1 MKILIVTQYF
11 WPENFRINDLAD
23 RLSEKNHDITII
35 TGIPNYPYGKF
46 FDGYNFFSFGKT
58 QVNKNKLIRFP
69 LIPRFSGKWWQLLLN
84 YFSFAFFSS
93 LAPFFISKDSY
104 DIIFVYEPSPI
115 TVGIPAII
123 IKKIK
128 KIPIVF
134 WVQDLWPESIEAVDI
149 VNSKKVISLLR
160 QLVKFIY
167 KHCDLILVQSK
178 GFIESVDEKN
188 KKNNPIKY
196 IPNWAEKFYV
206 PRSKTA
212 EIEKEID
219 TVDFIIMFA
228 GNIGSAQSIDT
239 IVNSAKI
246 LKDES
251 IKWVIIGSGR
261 KKSLFEKKV
270 LELDL
275 ESKFKFLDQKP
286 ANEMPYYFAH
296 ADVLLVTLLS
306 KKIFSYTIPGK
317 IQSYLACGKPILAAL
332 DGEGAKIIFESK
344 SGIVVDAEDS
354 QSLSRAVIKMKNMSA
369 NELDQLGNNGLNFYR
384 KNFERDLIID
394 KIELLLKEQIDQK

>member
-1 MKILIVTQYF
+1 MKILIITQYF
-11 WPENFRINDLAD
+11 WPENFRINDLVD

-35 TGIPNYPYGKF
+35 TGIPNYPNGKF

-58 QVNKNKLIRFP
+58 QFNQNKLIRFP
-69 LIPRFSGKWWQLLLN
+69 LIPRFKGKWWQLLLN

-93 LAPFFISKDSY
+93 FSPFFISKEKY

-123 IKKIK
+123 IKKVK

-134 WVQDLWPESIEAVDI
+134 WVQDLWPESIEAVGI
-149 VNSKKVISLLR
+149 TNSKKVISLVK

-188 KKNNPIKY
+188 MKNNPIKY
-196 IPNWAEKFYV
+196 IPNWAEKFYIPKV
-206 PRSKTA
+206 KTA
-212 EIEKEID
+212 EIKKEID

-239 IVNSAKI
+239 IIDSAKI
-246 LKDES
+246 LKNER
-251 IKWVIIGSGR
+251 IKWVIIGNGR
-261 KKSLFEKKV
+261 KKSIFEKKV
-270 LELDL
+270 FELGL
-275 ESKFKFLDQKP
+275 ESQFKFLDQKP
-286 ANEMPYYFAH
+286 ASEMPYYFAH

-332 DGEGAKIIFESK
+332 NGEGAKVILESK

-354 QSLSRAVIKMKNMSA
+354 QELSRAAIKMKNMSSS
-369 NELDQLGNNGLNFYR
+369 ELDELGINGLNFYS
-384 KNFERDLIID
+384 KNFERNLIID
-394 KIELLLKEQIDQK
+394 KIDLLLKEQINK